1 MLLGKVTGTAVATC
15 KHEKYRRAKLLLV
28 HPVDAGGN
36 LKGTRDYLALDPCFG
51 AGVGDF
57 VLVAR
62 EGAVVQQLMPEKE
75 VPANVIILGVV
86 DAWTTEAVAPY
97 PPR

>member
-1 MLLGKVTGTAVATC
+1 MLIGKITGTAVATR
-15 KHEKYRRAKLLLV
+15 KHEKYRRAKLLVV

-36 LKGTRDYLALDPCFG
+36 LSGTKDFLALDPCFG

-57 VLVAR
+57 VLMAR
-62 EGAVVQQLMPEKE
+62 EGAVVQQLMPEKD

-86 DAWTTEAVAPY
+86 DAWTTEGLHLPAS
-97 PPR
+97 R